1 MNNCVNL
8 CKAAPAA
15 PRSFQM
21 KSNHKADK
29 LALMSEIFFILPWGL
44 VGGGLVVLVVL
55 LLKRQPAAGQDTS
68 ELADLRGQLA
78 MLSQNNQQQQQAQI
92 DQMAALSKRLEDSL
106 AGMSQRMGQS
116 LQDQTEKTHKNLND
130 LSARLAVI
138 DAANAKISELTG
150 QVTQLHNI
158 LANKTERGAF
168 GEVQLENLVRNVLPP
183 NAYDFQFQLSNG
195 RRADCVLKLPNPP
208 GDIIIDSKFPLEAWH
223 QLQQAE
229 DETARRAARKQLGAD
244 VLKHVRDIQD
254 RYIIAGETAESAGMF
269 LPSEA
274 VYAELHAHLPDIVEK
289 SYSARVW
296 IVSPTTMMATL
307 NTVRAILRDA
317 RMREQTALIQ
327 KEIGVLI
334 TDIERLDKR
343 VDNLDKHF
351 DLAVRDVRE
360 IKTSTGKITSRGRRI
375 EDYDVSDAP
384 PEPVLPSQPDKLP
397 AETDTAAPA
406 EKDNSL

>member
-1 MNNCVNL
+1 
-8 CKAAPAA
+8 
-15 PRSFQM
+15 M
-21 KSNHKADK
+21 KRRHNAGRLSVMTD
-29 LALMSEIFFILPWGL
+29 LLLILPWGL
-44 VGGGLVVLVVL
+44 LGGCVVGFFFVLAKRRTDVQNPATELV
-55 LLKRQPAAGQDTS
+55 
-68 ELADLRGQLA
+68 DLRGQLS
-78 MLSQNNQQQQQAQI
+78 MLSQASQQQQQAQI
-92 DQMAALSKRLEDSL
+92 EQMSALSKRLEESL

-116 LQDQTEKTHKNLND
+116 LQQQTEKTHQNLTD

-158 LANKTERGAF
+158 LANKTDRGAF
-168 GEVQLENLVRNVLPP
+168 GEVQLENLVRTVLPP
-183 NAYDFQFQLSNG
+183 NAYDFQVQLSNG
-195 RRADCVLKLPNPP
+195 KRADCVLKLPNPP
-208 GDIIIDSKFPLEAWH
+208 GNIVIDSKFPLEAWH
-223 QLQQAE
+223 HLQQAD
-229 DETARRAARKQLGAD
+229 DEAARRAARKQLGAD
-244 VLKHVRDIQD
+244 VLKHVRDIQE
-254 RYIIAGETAESAGMF
+254 RYIITGETAESACMF

-307 NTVRAILRDA
+307 NTVRAVLRDA

-351 DLAVRDVRE
+351 DLAQRDVRE
-360 IKTSTGKITSRGRRI
+360 IKTSTGKITSRGKRI
-375 EDYDVSDAP
+375 EDYEVSETPPDA
-384 PEPVLPSQPDKLP
+384 VLLAQADLLPD
-397 AETDTAAPA
+397 ETDT
-406 EKDNSL
+406 

>member
-1 MNNCVNL
+1 
-8 CKAAPAA
+8 
-15 PRSFQM
+15 M
-21 KSNHKADK
+21 KRRHNAGRLSVMTD
-29 LALMSEIFFILPWGL
+29 LFLILPWGL
-44 VGGGLVVLVVL
+44 LGGCVVGFFFVLF
-55 LLKRQPAAGQDTS
+55 KRRTDVQTPAP
-68 ELADLRGQLA
+68 ELADLRGQLS
-78 MLSQNNQQQQQAQI
+78 MLSQASQQQQQAQI
-92 DQMAALSKRLEDSL
+92 EQMSALSKRLEESL

-116 LQDQTEKTHKNLND
+116 LQQQTAKTHQNLTD

-158 LANKTERGAF
+158 LANKTDRGAF
-168 GEVQLENLVRNVLPP
+168 GEVQLENLVRTVLPP
-183 NAYDFQFQLSNG
+183 NAYDFQVQLSNG
-195 RRADCVLKLPNPP
+195 KRADCVLKLPNPP
-208 GDIIIDSKFPLEAWH
+208 GNIVIDSKFPLEAWH
-223 QLQQAE
+223 HLQQAD
-229 DETARRAARKQLGAD
+229 DEAARRAARKQLGAD
-244 VLKHVRDIQD
+244 VLKHVRDIQE
-254 RYIIAGETAESAGMF
+254 RYIITGETAESACMF

-307 NTVRAILRDA
+307 NTVRAVLRDA

-351 DLAVRDVRE
+351 DLAQRDVRE
-360 IKTSTGKITSRGRRI
+360 IKTSTGKITSRGKRI
-375 EDYDVSDAP
+375 EDYEVSETPPDA
-384 PEPVLPSQPDKLP
+384 VLLAQADLLPD
-397 AETDTAAPA
+397 ETDT
-406 EKDNSL
+406 

>member
-1 MNNCVNL
+1 
-8 CKAAPAA
+8 
-15 PRSFQM
+15 M
-21 KSNHKADK
+21 KRRHNAGRLSVMTD
-29 LALMSEIFFILPWGL
+29 LLLILPWGL
-44 VGGGLVVLVVL
+44 LGGCVVGFFFVLAKRRTDVQNPATELV
-55 LLKRQPAAGQDTS
+55 
-68 ELADLRGQLA
+68 DLRGQLS
-78 MLSQNNQQQQQAQI
+78 MLSQTSQQQQQAQI
-92 DQMAALSKRLEDSL
+92 EQMSALSKRLEESL

-116 LQDQTEKTHKNLND
+116 LQQQTEKTHQNLTD

-158 LANKTERGAF
+158 LANKTDRGAF
-168 GEVQLENLVRNVLPP
+168 GEVQLENLVRTVLPP
-183 NAYDFQFQLSNG
+183 NAYDFQAQLSNG
-195 RRADCVLKLPNPP
+195 KRADCVLKLPNPP
-208 GDIIIDSKFPLEAWH
+208 GDIVIDSKFPLEAWH
-223 QLQQAE
+223 HLQQAD
-229 DETARRAARKQLGAD
+229 DEAARQAARKQLGAD
-244 VLKHVRDIQD
+244 VLKHVRDIQE
-254 RYIIAGETAESAGMF
+254 RYIITGETAESACMF

-307 NTVRAILRDA
+307 NTVRAVLRDA

-351 DLAVRDVRE
+351 DLAQRDVRE
-360 IKTSTGKITSRGRRI
+360 IKTSTGKITSRGKRI
-375 EDYDVSDAP
+375 EDYEVSETPPDA
-384 PEPVLPSQPDKLP
+384 VLPAQADLLPD
-397 AETDTAAPA
+397 ETDTKAAD
-406 EKDNSL
+406 KTV

>member
-1 MNNCVNL
+1 
-8 CKAAPAA
+8 
-15 PRSFQM
+15 M
-21 KSNHKADK
+21 KRRHNAGRLSVMTD
-29 LALMSEIFFILPWGL
+29 LLLILPWGL
-44 VGGGLVVLVVL
+44 LGGCVVGFFFMLAKRRTDVQNPATELV
-55 LLKRQPAAGQDTS
+55 
-68 ELADLRGQLA
+68 DLRGQLS
-78 MLSQNNQQQQQAQI
+78 MLSQASQQQQQAQI
-92 DQMAALSKRLEDSL
+92 EQMSALSQRLEESL

-116 LQDQTEKTHKNLND
+116 LQQQTEKTHQNLTD

-158 LANKTERGAF
+158 LANKTDRGAF
-168 GEVQLENLVRNVLPP
+168 GEVQLENLVRTVLPP
-183 NAYDFQFQLSNG
+183 NAYDFQVQLSNG
-195 RRADCVLKLPNPP
+195 KRADCVLKLPNPP
-208 GDIIIDSKFPLEAWH
+208 GNIVIDSKFPLEAWH
-223 QLQQAE
+223 HLQQA
-229 DETARRAARKQLGAD
+229 DDQTARRAARKQLGAD
-244 VLKHVRDIQD
+244 VLKHVRDIQE
-254 RYIIAGETAESAGMF
+254 RYIITGETAESACMF

-307 NTVRAILRDA
+307 NTVRAVLRDA

-351 DLAVRDVRE
+351 DLAQRDVRE
-360 IKTSTGKITSRGRRI
+360 IKTSTGKITSRGKRI
-375 EDYDVSDAP
+375 EDYEVSETPPDA
-384 PEPVLPSQPDKLP
+384 VLPAQADLLPD
-397 AETDTAAPA
+397 ETDTKAAD
-406 EKDNSL
+406 KTV

>member
-1 MNNCVNL
+1 
-8 CKAAPAA
+8 
-15 PRSFQM
+15 
-21 KSNHKADK
+21 
-29 LALMSEIFFILPWGL
+29 MSDILLILPWGL
-44 VGGGLVVLVVL
+44 VGVGLIVLILVL
-55 LLKRQPAAGQDTS
+55 LRRGATAPSPTP

-78 MLSQNNQQQQQAQI
+78 MLSQTSQQQQQAQI
-92 DQMAALSKRLEDSL
+92 DQMSALSKRLEDSL

-138 DAANAKISELTG
+138 DAANAKIAELTG

-183 NAYDFQFQLSNG
+183 NAYDFQVQLSNG

-229 DETARRAARKQLGAD
+229 DEGARRSARKQLGAD

-254 RYIIAGETAESAGMF
+254 RYIIAGETAESACLF

-274 VYAELHAHLPDIVEK
+274 VYAELHANLPDIVEK
-289 SYSARVW
+289 SYAARVW

-351 DLAVRDVRE
+351 DLAQRDVRD
-360 IKTSTGKITSRGRRI
+360 IKTSTGKITTRGRRI
-375 EDYDVSDAP
+375 EDYDVSDTP
-384 PEPVLPSQPDKLP
+384 PEPVLPSQADRLASDTGTPP
-397 AETDTAAPA
+397 ADQPSQE
-406 EKDNSL
+406 S

>member
-1 MNNCVNL
+1 MTDFL
-8 CKAAPAA
+8 
-15 PRSFQM
+15 
-21 KSNHKADK
+21 
-29 LALMSEIFFILPWGL
+29 LILPWGL
-44 VGGGLVVLVVL
+44 LGGCVVGFFFVLA
-55 LLKRQPAAGQDTS
+55 KRRTDVQNPAT
-68 ELADLRGQLA
+68 ELIDLRGQLS
-78 MLSQNNQQQQQAQI
+78 MLSQASQQQQQAQI
-92 DQMAALSKRLEDSL
+92 EQMSALSKRLEESL

-116 LQDQTEKTHKNLND
+116 LQQQTEKTHQNLTD

-158 LANKTERGAF
+158 LANKTDRGAF
-168 GEVQLENLVRNVLPP
+168 GEVQLENLVRTVLPP
-183 NAYDFQFQLSNG
+183 NAYDFQVQLSNG
-195 RRADCVLKLPNPP
+195 KRADCVLKLPNPP
-208 GDIIIDSKFPLEAWH
+208 GNIVIDSKFPLEAWH
-223 QLQQAE
+223 HMQQAD
-229 DETARRAARKQLGAD
+229 DEAARRAARKQLGAD
-244 VLKHVRDIQD
+244 ILKHVRDIQE
-254 RYIIAGETAESAGMF
+254 RYIITGETAESACMF

-307 NTVRAILRDA
+307 NTVRAVLRDA

-351 DLAVRDVRE
+351 DLAQRDVRE
-360 IKTSTGKITSRGRRI
+360 IKTSTGKITSRGKRI
-375 EDYDVSDAP
+375 EDYEVSETPPDA
-384 PEPVLPSQPDKLP
+384 VLPVQADLLPD
-397 AETDTAAPA
+397 ETDTKAAD
-406 EKDNSL
+406 KTV

>member
-1 MNNCVNL
+1 
-8 CKAAPAA
+8 
-15 PRSFQM
+15 M
-21 KSNHKADK
+21 KRRHNAGRLGVMTDF
-29 LALMSEIFFILPWGL
+29 LLILPWGL
-44 VGGGLVVLVVL
+44 LGGCVVGFFFVLAKRRTDVQTAAPELV
-55 LLKRQPAAGQDTS
+55 
-68 ELADLRGQLA
+68 DLRGQLS
-78 MLSQNNQQQQQAQI
+78 MLSQASQQQQQAQI
-92 DQMAALSKRLEDSL
+92 EQMSALSKRLEESL

-116 LQDQTEKTHKNLND
+116 LQQQTEKTHQNLTD

-168 GEVQLENLVRNVLPP
+168 GEVQLENLVRTVLPP
-183 NAYDFQFQLSNG
+183 NAYDFQVQLSNG
-195 RRADCVLKLPNPP
+195 KRADCVLKLPNPP
-208 GDIIIDSKFPLEAWH
+208 GDIVIDSKFPLEAWH
-223 QLQQAE
+223 HLQQAD
-229 DETARRAARKQLGAD
+229 DEAARRAARKQLGAD
-244 VLKHVRDIQD
+244 VLKHVRDIQE
-254 RYIIAGETAESAGMF
+254 RYIITGETAESACMF

-307 NTVRAILRDA
+307 NTVRAVLRDA

-351 DLAVRDVRE
+351 DLAQRDVRE
-360 IKTSTGKITSRGRRI
+360 IKTSTGKITSRGKRI
-375 EDYDVSDAP
+375 EDYEVSETPPDA
-384 PEPVLPSQPDKLP
+384 VLPAQADLLPD
-397 AETDTAAPA
+397 ETDTKAAD
-406 EKDNSL
+406 KTV

>member
-1 MNNCVNL
+1 
-8 CKAAPAA
+8 
-15 PRSFQM
+15 M
-21 KSNHKADK
+21 KRRHNAGRLSVMTD
-29 LALMSEIFFILPWGL
+29 LLLILPWGL
-44 VGGGLVVLVVL
+44 LGGCVVGFFFVLAKRRTDVQNPAPELV
-55 LLKRQPAAGQDTS
+55 
-68 ELADLRGQLA
+68 DLRGQLS
-78 MLSQNNQQQQQAQI
+78 MLSQASQQQQQAQI
-92 DQMAALSKRLEDSL
+92 EQMSALSKRLEESL

-116 LQDQTEKTHKNLND
+116 LQQQTEKTHQNLTD

-158 LANKTERGAF
+158 LANKTDRGAF
-168 GEVQLENLVRNVLPP
+168 GEVQLENLVRTVLPP
-183 NAYDFQFQLSNG
+183 NAYDFQVQLSNG
-195 RRADCVLKLPNPP
+195 KRADCVLKLPNPP
-208 GDIIIDSKFPLEAWH
+208 GDIVIDSKFPLEAWH
-223 QLQQAE
+223 HLQQAD
-229 DETARRAARKQLGAD
+229 DEAARRAARKQLGAD
-244 VLKHVRDIQD
+244 VLKHVRDIQE
-254 RYIIAGETAESAGMF
+254 RYIITGETAESACMF

-307 NTVRAILRDA
+307 NTVRAVLRDA

-351 DLAVRDVRE
+351 DLAQRDVRE
-360 IKTSTGKITSRGRRI
+360 IKTSTGKITSRGKRI
-375 EDYDVSDAP
+375 EDYEVSETPPDA
-384 PEPVLPSQPDKLP
+384 VLPAQADLLPD
-397 AETDTAAPA
+397 ETDTKAAD
-406 EKDNSL
+406 KTV

>member
-1 MNNCVNL
+1 MTDL
-8 CKAAPAA
+8 
-15 PRSFQM
+15 F
-21 KSNHKADK
+21 
-29 LALMSEIFFILPWGL
+29 LILPWGL
-44 VGGGLVVLVVL
+44 LGGCVVGFFFLLAKRRPDLKTPALELV
-55 LLKRQPAAGQDTS
+55 
-68 ELADLRGQLA
+68 DLRGQLS
-78 MLSQNNQQQQQAQI
+78 MLSQASQQQQQAQI
-92 DQMAALSKRLEDSL
+92 EQMSALSKRLEESL

-116 LQDQTEKTHKNLND
+116 LQQQTEKTHQNLTD

-158 LANKTERGAF
+158 LANKTDRGAF
-168 GEVQLENLVRNVLPP
+168 GEVQLENLVRTVLPP
-183 NAYDFQFQLSNG
+183 NAYDFQVQLSNG
-195 RRADCVLKLPNPP
+195 KRADCVLKLPNPP
-208 GDIIIDSKFPLEAWH
+208 GDIVIDSKFPLEAWH
-223 QLQQAE
+223 HLQQAD
-229 DETARRAARKQLGAD
+229 DEAARRVARKQLGAD
-244 VLKHVRDIQD
+244 VLKHVRDIQE
-254 RYIIAGETAESAGMF
+254 RYIITGETAESACMF

-307 NTVRAILRDA
+307 NTVRAVLRDA

-351 DLAVRDVRE
+351 DLAQRDVRE
-360 IKTSTGKITSRGRRI
+360 IKTSTGKITSRGKRI
-375 EDYDVSDAP
+375 EDYEVSETP
-384 PEPVLPSQPDKLP
+384 PDSVLPAQADLLPD
-397 AETDTAAPA
+397 ETDTKAAD
-406 EKDNSL
+406 KTV

>member
-1 MNNCVNL
+1 
-8 CKAAPAA
+8 
-15 PRSFQM
+15 M
-21 KSNHKADK
+21 KRRHNAGRLSVMTD
-29 LALMSEIFFILPWGL
+29 LLLILPWGL
-44 VGGGLVVLVVL
+44 LGGCVVGFFFVLAKRRTDVQNPATELV
-55 LLKRQPAAGQDTS
+55 
-68 ELADLRGQLA
+68 DLRGQLS
-78 MLSQNNQQQQQAQI
+78 MLSQASQQQQQAQI
-92 DQMAALSKRLEDSL
+92 EQMSALSKRLEESL

-116 LQDQTEKTHKNLND
+116 LQQQTEKTHQNLTD

-158 LANKTERGAF
+158 LANKTDRGAF
-168 GEVQLENLVRNVLPP
+168 GEVQLENLVRTVLPP
-183 NAYDFQFQLSNG
+183 NAYDFQVQLSNG
-195 RRADCVLKLPNPP
+195 KRADCVLKLPNPP
-208 GDIIIDSKFPLEAWH
+208 GDIVIDSKFPLEAWH
-223 QLQQAE
+223 HLQQAD
-229 DETARRAARKQLGAD
+229 DEAARRAARKQLGAD
-244 VLKHVRDIQD
+244 VLKHVRDIQE
-254 RYIIAGETAESAGMF
+254 RYIITGETAESACMF

-307 NTVRAILRDA
+307 NTVRAVLRDA

-351 DLAVRDVRE
+351 DLAQRDVRE
-360 IKTSTGKITSRGRRI
+360 IKTSTGKITSRGKRI
-375 EDYDVSDAP
+375 EDYEVSETP
-384 PEPVLPSQPDKLP
+384 PGSVLPAQADLLPD
-397 AETDTAAPA
+397 ETDTKAAD
-406 EKDNSL
+406 KTV

>member
-1 MNNCVNL
+1 MTDIL
-8 CKAAPAA
+8 
-15 PRSFQM
+15 
-21 KSNHKADK
+21 
-29 LALMSEIFFILPWGL
+29 LILPWGL
-44 VGGGLVVLVVL
+44 LGGCLVGFFFALA
-55 LLKRQPAAGQDTS
+55 KRKTDVQTDAP
-68 ELADLRGQLA
+68 ELADLRGQLS
-78 MLSQNNQQQQQAQI
+78 MLSQTSQQQQQAQI
-92 DQMAALSKRLEDSL
+92 EQMSALSKRLEESL

-116 LQDQTEKTHKNLND
+116 LQQQTEKTHQNLTD

-158 LANKTERGAF
+158 LANKTDRGAF
-168 GEVQLENLVRNVLPP
+168 GEVQLENLVRTVLPP
-183 NAYDFQFQLSNG
+183 NAYDFQVQLSNG
-195 RRADCVLKLPNPP
+195 KRADCVLKLPNPP
-208 GDIIIDSKFPLEAWH
+208 GDIVIDSKFPLEAWH
-223 QLQQAE
+223 HLQQAD

-244 VLKHVRDIQD
+244 VLKHVRDIQE
-254 RYIIAGETAESAGMF
+254 RYIITGETAESACMF

-289 SYSARVW
+289 SYSSRVW

-307 NTVRAILRDA
+307 NTVRAVLRDA

-351 DLAVRDVRE
+351 DLAQRDVRE
-360 IKTSTGKITSRGRRI
+360 IKTSTGKITSRGKRI
-375 EDYDVSDAP
+375 EDYEVSETPPDA
-384 PEPVLPSQPDKLP
+384 VLPAQADLLPD
-397 AETDTAAPA
+397 ETDTKADD
-406 EKDNSL
+406 KTV

>member
-1 MNNCVNL
+1 
-8 CKAAPAA
+8 
-15 PRSFQM
+15 M
-21 KSNHKADK
+21 KRRHNAGRLSVMTD
-29 LALMSEIFFILPWGL
+29 LLLILPWGL
-44 VGGGLVVLVVL
+44 LGGCVVGFLFVLAKRRTDVQTPAPELV
-55 LLKRQPAAGQDTS
+55 
-68 ELADLRGQLA
+68 DLRGQLS
-78 MLSQNNQQQQQAQI
+78 MLSQASQQQQQAQI
-92 DQMAALSKRLEDSL
+92 EQMSALSKRLEESL

-116 LQDQTEKTHKNLND
+116 LQQQTEKTHQNLTD

-158 LANKTERGAF
+158 LANKTDRGAF
-168 GEVQLENLVRNVLPP
+168 GEVQLENLVRTVLPP
-183 NAYDFQFQLSNG
+183 NAYDFQVQLSNG
-195 RRADCVLKLPNPP
+195 KRADCVLKLPNPP
-208 GDIIIDSKFPLEAWH
+208 GNIVIDSKFPLEAWH
-223 QLQQAE
+223 HLQQAD
-229 DETARRAARKQLGAD
+229 DEAARRAARKQLGAD
-244 VLKHVRDIQD
+244 VLKHVRDIQE
-254 RYIIAGETAESAGMF
+254 RYIITGETAESACMF

-307 NTVRAILRDA
+307 NTVRAVLRDA

-351 DLAVRDVRE
+351 DLAQRDVRE
-360 IKTSTGKITSRGRRI
+360 IKTSTGKITSRGKRI
-375 EDYDVSDAP
+375 EDYEVSETPPDA
-384 PEPVLPSQPDKLP
+384 VLPAQADLLPD
-397 AETDTAAPA
+397 ETDTKAAD
-406 EKDNSL
+406 KTV

>member
-1 MNNCVNL
+1 MTDL
-8 CKAAPAA
+8 
-15 PRSFQM
+15 
-21 KSNHKADK
+21 
-29 LALMSEIFFILPWGL
+29 LLILPWGL
-44 VGGGLVVLVVL
+44 LGGCVVGFFFVLAKRRTDVQNPATELV
-55 LLKRQPAAGQDTS
+55 
-68 ELADLRGQLA
+68 DLRGQLS
-78 MLSQNNQQQQQAQI
+78 MLSQASQQQQQAQI
-92 DQMAALSKRLEDSL
+92 EQMSALSKRLEESL

-116 LQDQTEKTHKNLND
+116 LQQQTEKTHQNLTD

-158 LANKTERGAF
+158 LANKTDRGAF
-168 GEVQLENLVRNVLPP
+168 GEVQLENLVRTVLPP
-183 NAYDFQFQLSNG
+183 NAYDFQAQLSNG
-195 RRADCVLKLPNPP
+195 KRADCVLKLPNPP
-208 GDIIIDSKFPLEAWH
+208 GDIVIDSKFPLEAWH
-223 QLQQAE
+223 HLQQAD
-229 DETARRAARKQLGAD
+229 DEAARRTARKQLGAD
-244 VLKHVRDIQD
+244 VLKHVRDIQE
-254 RYIIAGETAESAGMF
+254 RYIITGETAESACMF

-307 NTVRAILRDA
+307 NTVRAVLRDA

-351 DLAVRDVRE
+351 DLAQRDVRE
-360 IKTSTGKITSRGRRI
+360 IKTSTGKITSRGKRI
-375 EDYDVSDAP
+375 EDYEVSETPPDA
-384 PEPVLPSQPDKLP
+384 VLPAQADLLPD
-397 AETDTAAPA
+397 ETDTKAAD
-406 EKDNSL
+406 KTV

>member
-1 MNNCVNL
+1 MCVL
-8 CKAAPAA
+8 AGCYV
-15 PRSFQM
+15 FQM
-21 KSNHKADK
+21 KSQTDADR
-29 LALMSEIFFILPWGL
+29 LVVMSDTLFILPWVVAGL
-44 VGGGLVVLVVL
+44 SLAAIVYLLVRPRQQPPADTPELV
-55 LLKRQPAAGQDTS
+55 
-68 ELADLRGQLA
+68 DLRAQLN
-78 MLSQNNQQQQQAQI
+78 LLNQHNLQQQQAQVE
-92 DQMAALSKRLEDSL
+92 QMSALSKRLEDSL
-106 AGMSQRMGQS
+106 AAMSQRMGQS
-116 LQDQTEKTHKNLND
+116 LQDQTEKTHKNLTD

-158 LANKTERGAF
+158 LANKTDRGAF

-183 NAYDFQFQLSNG
+183 NAYEFQFQLSNG

-223 QLQQAE
+223 QLQSAE
-229 DETARRAARKQLGAD
+229 DEAARRAARKQLGAD

-254 RYIIAGETAESAGMF
+254 RYIIAGETAESACMF

-360 IKTSTGKITSRGRRI
+360 IKTSTGKITSRGKRI
-375 EDYDVSDAP
+375 EDYDVDDSP
-384 PEPVLPSQPDKLP
+384 PDPVLPAQADRLASDQDS
-397 AETDTAAPA
+397 
-406 EKDNSL
+406 N

>member
-1 MNNCVNL
+1 
-8 CKAAPAA
+8 
-15 PRSFQM
+15 
-21 KSNHKADK
+21 
-29 LALMSEIFFILPWGL
+29 MSDGLFILPWVLAGLSCAGL
-44 VGGGLVVLVVL
+44 VYL
-55 LLKRQPAAGQDTS
+55 LLKARQQPQADAP
-68 ELADLRGQLA
+68 ELADLRGQITQ
-78 MLSQNNQQQQQAQI
+78 LSQNSLHQQQAQI
-92 DQMAALSKRLEDSL
+92 EQMSALSKRLEDSL
-106 AGMSQRMGQS
+106 ASMSQRMGQS
-116 LQDQTEKTHKNLND
+116 LQDQTEKTHKNLTD

-138 DAANAKISELTG
+138 DAANTKISELTG

-158 LANKTERGAF
+158 LANKTDRGAF

-183 NAYDFQFQLSNG
+183 NAYEFQYQLSNG

-254 RYIIAGETAESAGMF
+254 RYIIAGETAESACMF

-351 DLAVRDVRE
+351 DLAIRDVRE

-384 PEPVLPSQPDKLP
+384 PDPVLPAQADRLP
-397 AETDTAAPA
+397 SDAE
-406 EKDNSL
+406 

>member
-1 MNNCVNL
+1 
-8 CKAAPAA
+8 
-15 PRSFQM
+15 M
-21 KSNHKADK
+21 KRRHNAGRLSVMTD
-29 LALMSEIFFILPWGL
+29 LLLILPWGL
-44 VGGGLVVLVVL
+44 LGGCVVGFFFVLAKRRTDVQNPATELV
-55 LLKRQPAAGQDTS
+55 
-68 ELADLRGQLA
+68 DLRGQLS
-78 MLSQNNQQQQQAQI
+78 MLSQASQQQQQAQI
-92 DQMAALSKRLEDSL
+92 EQMSALSKRLEESL

-116 LQDQTEKTHKNLND
+116 LQQQTEKTHQNLTD

-158 LANKTERGAF
+158 LANKTDRGAF
-168 GEVQLENLVRNVLPP
+168 GEVQLENLVRTVLPP
-183 NAYDFQFQLSNG
+183 NAYDFQVQLSNG
-195 RRADCVLKLPNPP
+195 KRADCVLKLPNPP
-208 GDIIIDSKFPLEAWH
+208 GDIVIDSKFPLEAWH
-223 QLQQAE
+223 HLQQAD

-244 VLKHVRDIQD
+244 VLKHVRDIQE
-254 RYIIAGETAESAGMF
+254 RYIITGETAESACMF

-307 NTVRAILRDA
+307 NTVRAVLRDA

-351 DLAVRDVRE
+351 DLAQRDVRE
-360 IKTSTGKITSRGRRI
+360 IKTSTGKITSRGKRI
-375 EDYDVSDAP
+375 EDYEVSETPPDV
-384 PEPVLPSQPDKLP
+384 VLPTQADLLPD
-397 AETDTAAPA
+397 ETDTKAAD
-406 EKDNSL
+406 KTV